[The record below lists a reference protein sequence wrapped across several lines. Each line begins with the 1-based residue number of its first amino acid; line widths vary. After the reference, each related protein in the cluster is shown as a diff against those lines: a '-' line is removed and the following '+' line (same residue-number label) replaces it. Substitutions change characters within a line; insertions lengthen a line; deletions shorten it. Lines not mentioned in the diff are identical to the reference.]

1 MKRIEAIIT
10 DEWMFDDGQ
19 ETREC
24 IASFQSVVYA
34 SYQDY
39 MADLLVLSQNDDF
52 KFALPHETDSHFPRR
67 TAEERQDIIIKKFM
81 HDDAIKSTLK
91 TEALRKRPAAL
102 FLIFPSKK
110 PIIKLTGFFILRYT
124 GDATHQTL

>member
-19 ETREC
+19 ETQEC

-39 MADLLVLSQNDDF
+39 MVDLLVLSQNDDF
-52 KFALPHETDSHFPRR
+52 NFALPHETDSHFPRR
-67 TAEERQDIIIKKFM
+67 TAEERQDIIKKVYARRRYQEHIENGGSEEETSSALSDFP
-81 HDDAIKSTLK
+81 LK
-91 TEALRKRPAAL
+91 KA
-102 FLIFPSKK
+102 
-110 PIIKLTGFFILRYT
+110 
-124 GDATHQTL
+124 HH

>member
-19 ETREC
+19 ETQEC
-24 IASFQSVVYA
+24 IASFQSTVYA

-52 KFALPHETDSHFPRR
+52 KFALPHEMDSHFPRR
-67 TAEERQDIIIKKFM
+67 TAEERQDIIIKKVHARRRYQEHIENGGSEEETSSALSDFP
-81 HDDAIKSTLK
+81 LK
-91 TEALRKRPAAL
+91 KA
-102 FLIFPSKK
+102 
-110 PIIKLTGFFILRYT
+110 
-124 GDATHQTL
+124 HH